1 MTPAVAPLTV
11 TGPEFTFPPGNST
24 TSMGRPPFTD
34 TAVDF
39 DKLPPA
45 LRGMDTHIVYLDP
58 QSNIFDLAGPMKG
71 RQGVRLAT
79 QILGEQNWPTEQV
92 LVNSPYMMG
101 ASIQRQNIAQREL
114 NLNIIIGNHAPP
126 MTEYQYRMAESH
138 WWAGQDETNDGW
150 LGIYTRFSGWRWIPV
165 RPKQTVQTP
174 QPRDPTAFGNNCSS
188 WDLTWLAAR
197 PYFTKPALTLGFT
210 ANTAGAAKPPPGGL
224 LSGTIDTLL
233 GQVYYWGTLPIAN
246 RGDLPSYVTYFV
258 SSPGQAIVA
267 DNQSTRLVVLP
278 STTSS
283 VGTFMCDTEPGKRTL
298 TAANDPHD
306 NLLFDLIRQS
316 QILDFFLGG
325 IANEGLP
332 LQLQFQNRFIFT
344 IPPKTV
350 CQFTVGHSNPTGTIV
365 AMVPQRFKRSR

>member
-1 MTPAVAPLTV
+1 MTTPAA
-11 TGPEFTFPPGNST
+11 FPPGNSS

-34 TAVDF
+34 AAVPF
-39 DKLPPA
+39 DQLPPA
-45 LRGMDTHIVYLDP
+45 LRGMETHILYIDP
-58 QSNIFDLAGPMKG
+58 QSNIFDLAGPKRG

-79 QILGEQNWPTEQV
+79 QIIGDQNWPTEQV

-101 ASIQRQNIAQREL
+101 ASIQRQNIGQREL

-126 MTEYQYRMAESH
+126 MTEYQYRMAEQH

-150 LGIYTRFSGWRWIPV
+150 LGVYTRFSGWRWVPV

-174 QPRDPTAFGNNCSS
+174 QKIDPTAFGNNCSS
-188 WDLTWLAAR
+188 WDITWLAAR
-197 PYFTKPALTLGFT
+197 PYFTKPALTLGFQ
-210 ANTAGAAKPPPGGL
+210 ASTAGPPKPPPGNL
-224 LSGTIDTLL
+224 LAGILDELL

-258 SSPGQAIVA
+258 SSPGQAVVQ
-267 DNQSTRLVVLP
+267 DNDSTRLVALP
-278 STTSS
+278 STMSA
-283 VGTFMCDTEPGKRTL
+283 VGTFMCDTEPAHRTL
-298 TAANDPHD
+298 TAANDPQD

-332 LQLQFQNRFIFT
+332 LQLQFQNRFIYQ

-350 CQFTVGHSNPTGTIV
+350 CQFTVGHSDPNGVIV